1 MTMDQIGAPA
11 LYANIPITNIK
22 NDILVEKKKEAEKIK
37 EEVDKVQEQNEIIQK
52 VEETISLNQDNN
64 IENQEVKNEPIAET
78 VNQN

>member
-1 MTMDQIGAPA
+1 MKMGQIGAPA

-22 NDILVEKKKEAEKIK
+22 NDILVEKKKEAEKVK
-37 EEVDKVQEQNEIIQK
+37 EEINKVQEENEIIQ
-52 VEETISLNQDNN
+52 EIEQTINLNQDSN